1 MVLAHRSPL
10 ADLDGILV
18 RRARSGDR
26 DAFATLMEE
35 YSDVV
40 SRLVRRFVHDADDA
54 RDVEQDTWIR
64 AATRLDSLKDE
75 SRFRPWLKAIARNSS
90 LTFLSSHKR
99 EHHRVS
105 TFDDYGT
112 DEFEDQQGLTPE
124 GALLSKESQRKVW
137 QVLGSLSERDRT
149 ALYLREYKDQPY
161 EEIAQTLSI
170 SRNAAEVCVFR
181 ARERFRRV
189 FAEVDSFQ
197 AECGVDGLRLSMLLD
212 GEASTTARS
221 ELETHLRACDCC
233 RERLQTMAA
242 GQALYRNLG
251 ALGIPIG
258 PGFGLLARLG
268 DLFARISSLFGG
280 GAEAGAGAGAAAI
293 GGAAS
298 AIGAGTGAGAITAAG
313 IGAGTMAVVAGATAA
328 AVISVGAILAPAV
341 THAQP
346 APPPA
351 TVAAAGAPSGTG
363 PTLISNPTTAG
374 AAQTAPAGAVAGA
387 TSVDA
392 PGTEGSPT
400 SALAGAA
407 GPASAPPV
415 LVAAGAPSAPGQSA
429 APTPARTAAPTP
441 VPTESGSSAQSSEPP
456 EGDGGSGAGTV
467 EGSGP
472 GDPPAPPDGGGS
484 TGGST
489 LGGGTTTMVSVA
501 PTGPGNSS
509 MARANAPGQ
518 QAKAG
523 GAAPDGPGNSAAA
536 HANAPGQSKAAGS
549 GASEGPGNSAAAHAN
564 APGQASGNANGNGGG
579 NGASAGPGNS
589 AAAQSNAP
597 GQANGGGNDASAGPG
612 NSAAAQSNA
621 PGQANGGGN

>member
-212 GEASTTARS
+212 GEASTAARN
-221 ELETHLRACDCC
+221 ELEAHLRACDCC

-258 PGFGLLARLG
+258 PGFGLLARLS
-268 DLFARISSLFGG
+268 DLFSRISSLFGG
-280 GAEAGAGAGAAAI
+280 GAEAGAGAGAAAV

-298 AIGAGTGAGAITAAG
+298 AIGAGTGAG
-313 IGAGTMAVVAGATAA
+313 IGAGTMAVVASATAA
-328 AVISVGAILAPAV
+328 AVISVGVVLAPAV
-341 THAQP
+341 THAQS

-351 TVAAAGAPSGTG
+351 ARAAAIAPSDTG
-363 PTLISNPTTAG
+363 PTLISNTATLSPTV
-374 AAQTAPAGAVAGA
+374 QTAPAVAG
-387 TSVDA
+387 TTPGDA
-392 PGTEGSPT
+392 AGTEERPA
-400 SALAGAA
+400 SAPEGAT
-407 GPASAPPV
+407 GPASAPPIV
-415 LVAAGAPSAPGQSA
+415 VAA
-429 APTPARTAAPTP
+429 
-441 VPTESGSSAQSSEPP
+441 
-456 EGDGGSGAGTV
+456 
-467 EGSGP
+467 
-472 GDPPAPPDGGGS
+472 
-484 TGGST
+484 
-489 LGGGTTTMVSVA
+489 
-501 PTGPGNSS
+501 
-509 MARANAPGQ
+509 
-518 QAKAG
+518 
-523 GAAPDGPGNSAAA
+523 
-536 HANAPGQSKAAGS
+536 
-549 GASEGPGNSAAAHAN
+549 
-564 APGQASGNANGNGGG
+564 
-579 NGASAGPGNS
+579 
-589 AAAQSNAP
+589 
-597 GQANGGGNDASAGPG
+597 
-612 NSAAAQSNA
+612 
-621 PGQANGGGN
+621 